1 MLGILDGHGAIAQWI
16 AHWGYWAVFVGV
28 MLESMGIPM
37 PGETILIASTLVA
50 TRGEL
55 SVPAV
60 YGVAVLGATIGDN
73 MGYWIGRT
81 GGRALLH
88 RLARLGRVPADEV
101 EALEAK
107 FRARSGWAVFLGR
120 FVALLRTLA
129 GPLAGVV
136 GMPWPKFLACN
147 AAGALVWVGVVVGLS
162 TVFGEAIAGLLEHAG
177 HYALLLVVVWV
188 AAWWAW
194 HHWSR
199 RAV

>member
-1 MLGILDGHGAIAQWI
+1 MHGILDGQGAIAHWI

-73 MGYWIGRT
+73 LGYWIGRT

-88 RLARLGRVPADEV
+88 RLAALGRVSAEEV

-107 FRARSGWAVFLGR
+107 FRTRSGLAVFLGR

-129 GPLAGVV
+129 GPIAGVV
-136 GMPWPKFLACN
+136 EMPWPWFLACN
-147 AAGALVWVGVVVGLS
+147 AAGALLWVGVVVGL
-162 TVFGEAIAGLLEHAG
+162 TATFGTAIAGLLEHAG
-177 HYALLLVVVWV
+177 HFALVLVVVLV
-188 AAWWAW
+188 ASWWAW

-199 RAV
+199 RSP